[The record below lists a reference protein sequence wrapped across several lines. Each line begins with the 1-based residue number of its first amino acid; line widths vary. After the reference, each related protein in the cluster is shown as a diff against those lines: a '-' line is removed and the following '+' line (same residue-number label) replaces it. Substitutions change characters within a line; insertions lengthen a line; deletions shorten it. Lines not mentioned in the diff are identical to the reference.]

1 MKIAALE
8 FIATIKYNVG
18 EPLPKEAAEI
28 SYTPPPS
35 CALIMCIYRPCLR

>member
-8 FIATIKYNVG
+8 FIAIIEYNVG

-28 SYTPPPS
+28 SYTPPLPV
-35 CALIMCIYRPCLR
+35 PW

>member
-28 SYTPPPS
+28 SYMPPPFL
-35 CALIMCIYRPCLR
+35 CPDNVHL